1 MNKNI
6 RQQTMGAW
14 KLLEVSIDQIE
25 NGRDQAERVLRT
37 ERVKIEIL
45 SVLASLIGQYEKLEE
60 TK

>member
-1 MNKNI
+1 
-6 RQQTMGAW
+6 MGAW